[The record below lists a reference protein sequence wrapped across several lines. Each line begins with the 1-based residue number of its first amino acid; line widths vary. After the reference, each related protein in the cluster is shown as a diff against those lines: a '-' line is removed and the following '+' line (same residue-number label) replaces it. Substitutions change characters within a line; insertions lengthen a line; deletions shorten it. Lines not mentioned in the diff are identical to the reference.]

1 MAMGRGAA
9 VLAATVALAGC
20 AVQGGQAGRPLT
32 VGLDEAELLGQTVGS
47 FKLADGGEGR
57 LRLYNGRY
65 TIKLQRHFKVLAV
78 EQAQVAKVLAA
89 EAVGGRTLLV
99 VEKGTN
105 GCPYKTQ
112 LFAIQGGEALSW
124 DFGDC
129 RTQPEMRF
137 GADEATFDHV
147 QGRRVTRFTYRD
159 GRLLRGDFTLPA
171 EPPALLP
178 PAQTP
183 TQTQTQGVSPQPG
196 GPRYVPGLPVSAAP
210 LLGTAAAAPAAP
222 ERAAATARPA
232 ATPAPAPA
240 PRPAP
245 APVFTSQ
252 EQKPIRIVLDK

>member
-1 MAMGRGAA
+1 MAIGTNAA
-9 VLAATVALAGC
+9 MLAAAVALAGC
-20 AVQGGQAGRPLT
+20 AVQGGQAGRPMT

-57 LRLYNGRY
+57 LRLFNGRY

-147 QGRRVTRFTYRD
+147 QGRRVTRFTYKD

-171 EPPALLP
+171 EPAALPP
-178 PAQTP
+178 PAQA
-183 TQTQTQGVSPQPG
+183 QAQAQGSSPPPG
-196 GPRYVPGLPVSAAP
+196 GPRYVPGLPGSAAP
-210 LLGTAAAAPAAP
+210 LLGTAAPAAP
-222 ERAAATARPA
+222 ERTAATARPA
-232 ATPAPAPA
+232 PAAAPAPP

>member
-1 MAMGRGAA
+1 MAIGTNAA
-9 VLAATVALAGC
+9 MLAAAAALAGC
-20 AVQGGQAGRPLT
+20 AVQGGQAGRPIT
-32 VGLDEAELLGQTVGS
+32 VGLDEAELLGQTVAS

-57 LRLYNGRY
+57 LRLFNGRY

-129 RTQPEMRF
+129 RTQPQMRF

-147 QGRRVTRFTYRD
+147 QGRRVTRFTYKD
-159 GRLLRGDFTLPA
+159 GRLLRGDFTLPP
-171 EPPALLP
+171 EPAALPP
-178 PAQTP
+178 PAQA
-183 TQTQTQGVSPQPG
+183 QGSLPPLG
-196 GPRYVPGLPVSAAP
+196 GPRYVPGLPVSAAA
-210 LLGTAAAAPAAP
+210 LLGAAAPAAV
-222 ERAAATARPA
+222 ERPAATARPVSA
-232 ATPAPAPA
+232 AAPAPA

-245 APVFTSQ
+245 APVFTNQ